1 MNKYIKLLGLLFLV
15 IGMTGCQK
23 VDEAK
28 ETITN
33 IAKEQAKEKNGTS
46 EQAKTE
52 TTTVTSEN
60 PLKFSA
66 DNLSHRVFSGKAK
79 TTDNKEVDFQMNFNL
94 LQIKDALNPTAP
106 TQNNVLLADAE
117 GTGIIGNGKFEQ
129 LDLQTVKLSG
139 RNWTTYERAFLTMR
153 QVKKGVWEVDLKA
166 AQVPFVSATVQYDA
180 KKTAAVLQDA
190 SKFGQRMTPYGLA
203 STKLFTVP
211 VTTLAT
217 AQAAVEKSYNLL
229 AAELTGRTETVN
241 NEKVFVFT
249 VDKPVNGQEK
259 EIVVVPSSGEYYSR
273 IAE

>member
-28 ETITN
+28 ETITS

-79 TTDNKEVDFQMNFNL
+79 TADNKEVDFQMNFNL

-166 AQVPFVSATVQYDA
+166 AQVPFVSATVQY
-180 KKTAAVLQDA
+180 A
-190 SKFGQRMTPYGLA
+190 SKFGQRMTAYGLA

>member
-15 IGMTGCQK
+15 IGMMGCQK

-28 ETITN
+28 ETITS

-79 TTDNKEVDFQMNFNL
+79 TADNKEVDFQMNFNL

>member
-28 ETITN
+28 ETITS

-79 TTDNKEVDFQMNFNL
+79 TADNKEVDFQMNFNL

-153 QVKKGVWEVDLKA
+153 QVKKGVWEVALKA

-273 IAE
+273 

>member
-28 ETITN
+28 ETITS

-79 TTDNKEVDFQMNFNL
+79 TADNKEVDFQMNFNL

-190 SKFGQRMTPYGLA
+190 SKFGQRMTAYGLA